1 MKLEYPLFDKS
12 VSLPKLD
19 LTEDDQSDPLEIHS
33 FYHNDL
39 GKYHVNKLSTVRLV
53 KADGKIIGYFTLSMN
68 AIELSTLDKD
78 EKVSGTS
85 TKKYPAILL
94 GRMGVDK
101 KYRKK
106 GIARE
111 VCKFCQGIADVV
123 SEKVAC
129 RYIMLHT
136 TTIKAEKVY
145 KKFGFIQSA
154 NPPKKGIVS
163 MYMRIA

>member
-1 MKLEYPLFDKS
+1 VKLEYLLYRKN
-12 VSLPKLD
+12 VIIPKLD
-19 LTEDDQSDPLEIHS
+19 LTEDDGSDPLEINRFFHS
-33 FYHNDL
+33 DLEKYHN
-39 GKYHVNKLSTVRLV
+39 NKLSTVRLV
-53 KADGKIIGYFTLSMN
+53 KIDGKVVGYFTVSMN
-68 AIELSTLDKD
+68 AIELSVLGKD

-85 TKKYPAILL
+85 TKKYPAMLL

-106 GIARE
+106 GIGGLI
-111 VCKFCQGIADVV
+111 CKFCQGLADVIGE
-123 SEKVAC
+123 SVAC

-136 TTIKAEKVY
+136 TLNKVQFY
-145 KKFGFIQSA
+145 QKLGFVQSA